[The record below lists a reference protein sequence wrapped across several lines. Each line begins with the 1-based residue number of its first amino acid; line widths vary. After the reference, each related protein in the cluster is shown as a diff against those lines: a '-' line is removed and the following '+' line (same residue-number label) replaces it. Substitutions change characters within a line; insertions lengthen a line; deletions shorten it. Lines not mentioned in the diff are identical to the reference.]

1 MVEKILKDCFIKKE
15 IPLAYF
21 LIEKMKKS
29 NTKPTI
35 FMGKSTFYNT
45 NIHIKSYVFYKKIN

>member
-1 MVEKILKDCFIKKE
+1 MTEKIITESFKKKE

-29 NTKPTI
+29 NAVSPM
-35 FMGKSTFYNT
+35 FFYKSSFYNT
-45 NIHIKSYVFYKKIN
+45 NFHKKTYIFHKLIH